1 MEILLVRPHRRQDT
15 WLALARPARRRLRPG
30 VRLNVVTSPAES
42 PGAPPPY
49 LEIVAKR
56 DAGYVEVSAPEG
68 PAALA
73 EAWGDMPLP
82 PYIRRPARIGEPA
95 GAAPDRE
102 RYQTVY
108 AAGDGTGAGSVA
120 APTAGLHFSQRT
132 LAGLEDAG
140 IAVARVALHVGP
152 GTFRPPSE
160 EQLARGRLHR
170 EYFRLPEAVTVAAA
184 ATRERGGRVIAV
196 GTTSLRVL
204 ETAARL
210 GLDAPGPDHRDF
222 GATAADPEPV
232 FCGYAAKGTDGWEVC
247 GETRLFLR
255 PPERVTAVD
264 GLLTNFHLPGSSLLM
279 LVATL
284 TGQSGWRPVY
294 DHAVANGCG
303 STATGTACSSCPDC
317 AGLPKAARVDVS
329 QSSQPLDT
337 PFGFE
342 VETTVPDGRARTGL
356 LTTGHGTVETPVFM
370 PVGTV
375 GSVKAV
381 TFEQVWATGARLI
394 LGNTYHL
401 YLRPGHELIGRL
413 GGLHRFQ
420 GWDGALLTDSAG
432 FQVFFAGRPEPDHR
446 RRRRIPLPSGR
457 QPAFLQPRA
466 EHGDPARPGLG
477 HRHGLRPVRCLR
489 GRPGGGRPR
498 RSSARPAG

>member
-1 MEILLVRPHRRQDT
+1 MTAANGSSAYEFDLPPELIAQDPPEERGDSRLLLVDPAAGVGGEVVFRQLPGLLRSGDLLVLNESRVMPARLATVRPDTGGSVEILLVRPVAGKDT
-15 WLALARPARRRLRPG
+15 WLALARPQRRLRPG

-73 EAWGDMPLP
+73 EAWGRMPLP
-82 PYIRRPARIGEPA
+82 PYIRRPAGSATGRRDQA
-95 GAAPDRE
+95 DRE

-294 DHAVANGCG
+294 DHAVANRMRFYSYG
-303 STATGTACSSCPDC
+303 DC
-317 AGLPKAARVDVS
+317 
-329 QSSQPLDT
+329 
-337 PFGFE
+337 
-342 VETTVPDGRARTGL
+342 
-356 LTTGHGTVETPVFM
+356 M
-370 PVGTV
+370 
-375 GSVKAV
+375 
-381 TFEQVWATGARLI
+381 LI
-394 LGNTYHL
+394 L
-401 YLRPGHELIGRL
+401 
-413 GGLHRFQ
+413 
-420 GWDGALLTDSAG
+420 
-432 FQVFFAGRPEPDHR
+432 
-446 RRRRIPLPSGR
+446 
-457 QPAFLQPRA
+457 
-466 EHGDPARPGLG
+466 PGL
-477 HRHGLRPVRCLR
+477 R
-489 GRPGGGRPR
+489 G
-498 RSSARPAG
+498 PAESR